1 MMTVKQ
7 LVENWIHVSPDHDVN
22 PILVEEGAATT
33 MADFLGEDKSDPG
46 ATGKNI
52 YSNPQ
57 NLPTAIASI
66 LNKSQNRA
74 NFHPAVDTPEEVKK
88 TYASYIKEIDG
99 NPFFHIDNNEHTKQ
113 RYDSNDYNK
122 LIDNVV
128 SLYDGVA
135 AEDKN
140 KIKNSIADMAKS
152 VFSQA
157 KAEQW
162 KNLFSQSTIDYS
174 DIRTPKLYIFY
185 TTLYMKHEDKG
196 KAGVTN
202 VQEYTVNK
210 ATYSILGDLIIASAE
225 QLVALEKKNVDDWL
239 TESTSPE
246 RNDPKLC
253 FKVQPYGTNAKE
265 MA

>member
-1 MMTVKQ
+1 MTVKQ
-7 LVENWIHVSPDHDVN
+7 LIENWIHVSPNSDFH
-22 PILVEEGAATT
+22 PLLVEEGAATT
-33 MADFLGEDKSDPG
+33 MADFLGDDTSDPG
-46 ATGKNI
+46 ARGKNI
-52 YSNPQ
+52 YANPQ
-57 NLPTAIASI
+57 NLPTAISSI
-66 LNKSQNRA
+66 LNKSQKRA

-88 TYASYIKEIDG
+88 TYASYIKEIDE
-99 NPFFHIDNNEHTKQ
+99 NPFLHIDKNEHTKQ

-128 SLYDGVA
+128 SLYDGITA
-135 AEDKN
+135 KDKD
-140 KIKNSIADMAKS
+140 KIKNSIAEMAKS
-152 VFSQA
+152 VFSQT

-174 DIRTPKLYIFY
+174 DVRAPKLLIFY

-210 ATYSILGDLIIASAE
+210 ATYSILGDLIIASAD
-225 QLVALEKKNVDDWL
+225 QLVALDKKNVDDWL
-239 TESTSPE
+239 SESTSPE

-253 FKVQPYGTNAKE
+253 FKVLPYGAKAKE